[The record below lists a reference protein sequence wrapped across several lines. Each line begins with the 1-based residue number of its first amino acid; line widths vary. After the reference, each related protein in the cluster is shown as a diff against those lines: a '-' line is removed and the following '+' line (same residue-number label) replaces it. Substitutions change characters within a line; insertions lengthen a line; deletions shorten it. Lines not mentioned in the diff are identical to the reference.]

1 MENLNTPPP
10 SPTPPPTPQD
20 RNKTFMI
27 IAIVAMVIAVGAL
40 LYTIFGNKKEAS
52 KEETKV
58 EATVVDSLPAKKDSV
73 IVQEPQKTVNE
84 YGEEYDPIE
93 LQYVIANDAYLRTA
107 PSTSSQ
113 AGTLKFGDAVYVD
126 NSKSEGQYATV
137 YLSKPDNTNMSQ
149 QYYVTSSVLV
159 SHYEFEQYK
168 KSFSLPQFAK
178 LASKTKKLITDN
190 NYSNSTSYSLTQNA
204 DRAKYSISYGD
215 FDGDKITD
223 VAVVLDNNEKQ
234 TSRLLIICTN
244 AATKDPYL
252 AYAADYNDKVRINSF
267 RKGAPVYMDSDEFYA
282 SPHDGLIL
290 NYEYGKLA
298 IIFDSSNQK
307 FKVYEQE

>member
-1 MENLNTPPP
+1 M
-10 SPTPPPTPQD
+10 
-20 RNKTFMI
+20 
-27 IAIVAMVIAVGAL
+27 
-40 LYTIFGNKKEAS
+40 
-52 KEETKV
+52 
-58 EATVVDSLPAKKDSV
+58 
-73 IVQEPQKTVNE
+73 
-84 YGEEYDPIE
+84 
-93 LQYVIANDAYLRTA
+93 
-107 PSTSSQ
+107 
-113 AGTLKFGDAVYVD
+113 
-126 NSKSEGQYATV
+126 
-137 YLSKPDNTNMSQ
+137 
-149 QYYVTSSVLV
+149 
-159 SHYEFEQYK
+159 
-168 KSFSLPQFAK
+168 PQFAK

-204 DRAKYSISYGD
+204 DRAKYAISYGD

-267 RKGAPVYMDSDEFYA
+267 RKGASVYMDSDEFYS
-282 SPHDGLIL
+282 SPHDGFIL